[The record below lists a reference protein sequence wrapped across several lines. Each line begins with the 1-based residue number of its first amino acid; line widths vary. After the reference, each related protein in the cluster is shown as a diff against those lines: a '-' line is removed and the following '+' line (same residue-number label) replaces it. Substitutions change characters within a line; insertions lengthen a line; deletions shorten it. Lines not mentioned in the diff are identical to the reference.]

1 MAQNAELGCR
11 DGDIRA
17 GGGAAEPVRAADRG
31 GAPPDERSA
40 RRPLSLLPQ
49 RHPLRR
55 PALWRSPADAA
66 SAQLGHEPLEDTL
79 AKVLPAFGMVLLVI
93 FGPVLVFMLCA
104 SVGSKVVDKKKAD

>member
-1 MAQNAELGCR
+1 MRSSAISVLVAVLLSLCVQPTEAVRPRTSAQ
-11 DGDIRA
+11 
-17 GGGAAEPVRAADRG
+17 RAA
-31 GAPPDERSA
+31 RSA
-40 RRPLSLLPQ
+40 SSPSGTPCAALPAACGEAQLTLLP
-49 RHPLRR
+49 
-55 PALWRSPADAA
+55 

>member
-1 MAQNAELGCR
+1 MRPDAR
-11 DGDIRA
+11 S
-17 GGGAAEPVRAADRG
+17 
-31 GAPPDERSA
+31 APPAQPPPPTAPPATRLPASCGEA
-40 RRPLSLLPQ
+40 QLTLS
-49 RHPLRR
+49 
-55 PALWRSPADAA
+55 A

>member
-1 MAQNAELGCR
+1 M
-11 DGDIRA
+11 
-17 GGGAAEPVRAADRG
+17 P
-31 GAPPDERSA
+31 
-40 RRPLSLLPQ
+40 
-49 RHPLRR
+49 
-55 PALWRSPADAA
+55 